1 MFLKAI
7 FIVSLCLAKL
17 RRNNSISFSL
27 KSLSFVYPHS
37 RQSQISLFFISLTLF
52 QKMAST
58 TTNAEFTCY
67 VGNLESDTEE
77 NDLENAFS
85 QFGDVIASNV
95 RFSFHFSRIGI
106 GFLFIYNLVIFDSQ
120 VIREYESDN
129 EYYDSEDD
137 YECELSVRKVYGFVS
152 FKDEKSMKDAVKGM
166 NGKKLGLKTINV
178 QESHSSRRSRRRHD
192 GGRVGSKRT

>member
-1 MFLKAI
+1 
-7 FIVSLCLAKL
+7 
-17 RRNNSISFSL
+17 
-27 KSLSFVYPHS
+27 
-37 RQSQISLFFISLTLF
+37 
-52 QKMAST
+52 MAST
-58 TTNAEFTCY
+58 NVEFTCY

-77 NDLENAFS
+77 NDLKNAFS
-85 QFGDVIASNV
+85 QFGDVIASKV

-106 GFLFIYNLVIFDSQ
+106 VFLFIYNLVIFDSQ
-120 VIREYESDN
+120 VIRERDYESDY

-137 YECELSVRKVYGFVS
+137 YECESSVYMTTRKVYGFVT

-178 QESHSSRRSRRRHD
+178 QESHSSRRSRRHHD

>member
-1 MFLKAI
+1 
-7 FIVSLCLAKL
+7 
-17 RRNNSISFSL
+17 
-27 KSLSFVYPHS
+27 
-37 RQSQISLFFISLTLF
+37 
-52 QKMAST
+52 MAST
-58 TTNAEFTCY
+58 NVEFTCY

-77 NDLENAFS
+77 NDLKNAFS

-95 RFSFHFSRIGI
+95 RFSFHFSRI
-106 GFLFIYNLVIFDSQ
+106 D
-120 VIREYESDN
+120 EYE
-129 EYYDSEDD
+129 
-137 YECELSVRKVYGFVS
+137 CSVYMTTRKVYGFVS

>member
-1 MFLKAI
+1 
-7 FIVSLCLAKL
+7 
-17 RRNNSISFSL
+17 
-27 KSLSFVYPHS
+27 
-37 RQSQISLFFISLTLF
+37 
-52 QKMAST
+52 MAST
-58 TTNAEFTCY
+58 NVEFTCY

-77 NDLENAFS
+77 NDLKNAFS

-95 RFSFHFSRIGI
+95 
-106 GFLFIYNLVIFDSQ
+106 
-120 VIREYESDN
+120 IRERDYESDY
-129 EYYDSEDD
+129 EYNDSEDE
-137 YECELSVRKVYGFVS
+137 YECSVYMTTRKVYGFVS

>member
-1 MFLKAI
+1 
-7 FIVSLCLAKL
+7 
-17 RRNNSISFSL
+17 
-27 KSLSFVYPHS
+27 
-37 RQSQISLFFISLTLF
+37 
-52 QKMAST
+52 MAST
-58 TTNAEFTCY
+58 TTNVEFTCY

-85 QFGDVIASNV
+85 QFGDVIASN
-95 RFSFHFSRIGI
+95 
-106 GFLFIYNLVIFDSQ
+106 